1 MKEFKVALDDIEAEI
16 AIKLGDGDLCLGI
29 RRAVILAGL
38 RAEKSVLKECAVVN
52 QTHDQLTIV
61 TDQMAALA
69 DELKDISDDSPRRE
83 EIAKQLI
90 RLGKLY
96 LSITANTV
104 FADEDR

>member
-69 DELKDISDDSPRRE
+69 DELKDLGDNPSRRE

-90 RLGKLY
+90 RLGKVY
-96 LSITANTV
+96 LAIRAGAELS
-104 FADEDR
+104 FDDL